1 MVFYLVQFVPKNS
14 LEIEMVGAW
23 RTPRP
28 IGRKERGYVVRNL
41 DEYLVDGLCGRPL
54 LVLPHDALH
63 PQPSDGGKALRPQP
77 PSVPSLGTERG
88 GPERALVLGPRS
100 HLSHG
105 RLKKQ
110 GSKGGAADKTCTNPP
125 SQFLNRKKQL
135 P

>member
-41 DEYLVDGLCGRPL
+41 DEYMVDGLCGRPL
-54 LVLPHDALH
+54 LVLPHDTLH

-77 PSVPSLGTERG
+77 PSVSSLGTERG
-88 GPERALVLGPRS
+88 DPERC
-100 HLSHG
+100 LSADHRRG
-105 RLKKQ
+105 VSRRRMKRARQ
-110 GSKGGAADKTCTNPP
+110 QRGAANKTCTNPH
-125 SQFLNRKKQL
+125 LNF
-135 P
+135 